1 MLTLNKLMA
10 SSALAALLA
19 FSSAGISFAGFDE
32 AVNAYEAGDYKT
44 AMNEWMVLAEK
55 NDPAAMRNIGHLYR
69 LGLGTD
75 VNYERAL
82 HWYKRASELGF
93 ARAQANVASMYLKG
107 QGVPQDYVQA
117 ADWFTKA
124 ARNGHTIAQYNL
136 GLMYEYGKGVEKST
150 SKALAWYN
158 LAAKAGH
165 PKALNKLSI
174 LVATTPDVKAEAA
187 EAEVA
192 KETKVAAAEQKAAE
206 AKRLWGAFFAAPGD
220 DTRNCLVEWYQGL
233 IAQIVRRFGARLP
246 RSVDRGDLVTA
257 ANMGLISAIHGFDPE
272 RGVRFESY
280 CELRVKGALLD
291 ELRSQDW
298 LPRPWRQK
306 IEQQKRTVET
316 LRRELGREPGDGE
329 VASSMGFALDVYQQT
344 FGVGLPGTP
353 SGSMPASDGSGD
365 DGGSVSALDIVQ
377 DKAVE
382 TPGEQL
388 SRDELLQ
395 LASQRMTDQERRIV
409 YLKYWEE
416 MPMREI
422 GELTGLSESRVCK
435 IHTRLIDRLQDR
447 FRVNQEDESNALE
460 AGY

>member
-1 MLTLNKLMA
+1 MT
-10 SSALAALLA
+10 
-19 FSSAGISFAGFDE
+19 
-32 AVNAYEAGDYKT
+32 
-44 AMNEWMVLAEK
+44 
-55 NDPAAMRNIGHLYR
+55 
-69 LGLGTD
+69 
-75 VNYERAL
+75 
-82 HWYKRASELGF
+82 
-93 ARAQANVASMYLKG
+93 
-107 QGVPQDYVQA
+107 
-117 ADWFTKA
+117 
-124 ARNGHTIAQYNL
+124 
-136 GLMYEYGKGVEKST
+136 
-150 SKALAWYN
+150 
-158 LAAKAGH
+158 
-165 PKALNKLSI
+165 
-174 LVATTPDVKAEAA
+174 AA
-187 EAEVA
+187 ER
-192 KETKVAAAEQKAAE
+192 KAAE
-206 AKRLWGAFFAAPGD
+206 AKRLWDAFFAAPGD
-220 DTRNCLVEWYQGL
+220 GTRNMLVEWYQGL
-233 IAQIVRRFGARLP
+233 IGQIVRRFGARLP

-306 IEQQKRTVET
+306 IEQQKRTVER

-329 VASSMGFALDVYQQT
+329 VASAMGFALDVYQQT

-353 SGSMPASDGSGD
+353 SGSMPASDGGFD
-365 DGGSVSALDIVQ
+365 DGGGSMSPLDIVQ
-377 DKAVE
+377 DKAVDV
-382 TPGEQL
+382 PGEQL

-447 FRVNQEDESNALE
+447 FRVHQEDDSGVLE
-460 AGY
+460 TGY

>member
-1 MLTLNKLMA
+1 L
-10 SSALAALLA
+10 SSAQDLPESDPVKPVESTQTPGPKL
-19 FSSAGISFAGFDE
+19 
-32 AVNAYEAGDYKT
+32 T
-44 AMNEWMVLAEK
+44 AAEK
-55 NDPAAMRNIGHLYR
+55 
-69 LGLGTD
+69 
-75 VNYERAL
+75 
-82 HWYKRASELGF
+82 
-93 ARAQANVASMYLKG
+93 
-107 QGVPQDYVQA
+107 
-117 ADWFTKA
+117 
-124 ARNGHTIAQYNL
+124 
-136 GLMYEYGKGVEKST
+136 
-150 SKALAWYN
+150 
-158 LAAKAGH
+158 
-165 PKALNKLSI
+165 
-174 LVATTPDVKAEAA
+174 
-187 EAEVA
+187 
-192 KETKVAAAEQKAAE
+192 KAAE
-206 AKRLWGAFFAAPGD
+206 AKRLWDAFFAAPGD
-220 DTRNCLVEWYQGL
+220 DTRNTLVEWYQGL
-233 IAQIVRRFGARLP
+233 IGQIVRRFGARLP

-306 IEQQKRTVET
+306 IEQQKRTVER

-353 SGSMPASDGSGD
+353 SGSMPASDGGAD
-365 DGGSVSALDIVQ
+365 DGGSMSALDIVQ

-382 TPGEQL
+382 APGEQL

-447 FRVNQEDESNALE
+447 FRVNQEDESGVLE
-460 AGY
+460 TGYP

>member
-1 MLTLNKLMA
+1 MDAAPASAAPLT
-10 SSALAALLA
+10 
-19 FSSAGISFAGFDE
+19 
-32 AVNAYEAGDYKT
+32 
-44 AMNEWMVLAEK
+44 
-55 NDPAAMRNIGHLYR
+55 
-69 LGLGTD
+69 
-75 VNYERAL
+75 
-82 HWYKRASELGF
+82 
-93 ARAQANVASMYLKG
+93 
-107 QGVPQDYVQA
+107 
-117 ADWFTKA
+117 
-124 ARNGHTIAQYNL
+124 
-136 GLMYEYGKGVEKST
+136 
-150 SKALAWYN
+150 
-158 LAAKAGH
+158 
-165 PKALNKLSI
+165 
-174 LVATTPDVKAEAA
+174 
-187 EAEVA
+187 
-192 KETKVAAAEQKAAE
+192 AAEQKAAE
-206 AKRLWGAFFAAPGD
+206 AKRLWDAFFAAPGD